1 MRDVV
6 VAAAVRTP
14 IGRYGGSF
22 VPLSA
27 VDLGI
32 LAAKESLERSGIDPA
47 SVDESIFGQGRQV
60 ANGTNP
66 GRQISIRSGV
76 PVERPAMTLNM
87 ACASSMK
94 AIQLAWQDI
103 QMGNAEVA
111 LVGGTESM
119 SNMPYYLM
127 NARWGYR
134 LGNSEVVDSMF
145 KDGFICPLTN
155 QKMGVTA
162 ETLAEQYDISR
173 DEQDAHAVES
183 QHRCQA
189 AREKGLF
196 EAETFPVEIP
206 SRKGPKIVT
215 ADEHPRDN
223 ATMEGLAKLPAVF
236 KENGTVH
243 AGNSSGITDGASA
256 MLVMS
261 KEAAEKFDVTPM
273 ARLTGWSVAGV
284 DPAIMGIGPVPAV
297 RNLFEKT
304 GLTFD
309 DIDLIELNE
318 AFAAQFI
325 ACHRELKFDLE
336 KTNVNGGAIAL
347 GHPIGCTGSRI
358 CVTLLHEME
367 RQDAKRGLATLCV
380 SGGMGM
386 ALLFERD

>member
-1 MRDVV
+1 MREVV
-6 VAAAVRTP
+6 VAGVVRTP
-14 IGRYGGSF
+14 IGRYGGSL
-22 VPLSA
+22 VPLTA

-32 LAAKESLERSGIDPA
+32 AAAKESIARAGIDPA
-47 SVDESIFGQGRQV
+47 EVEQTIFGQGRQV

-66 GRQISIRSGV
+66 GRQIGVRSGV
-76 PVERPAMTLNM
+76 PVERPGMTLNM

-103 QMGNAEVA
+103 QLGIAEVS

-134 LGNSEVVDSMF
+134 LGDSEVVDSMF
-145 KDGFICPLTN
+145 KDGFLCPLTN
-155 QKMGVTA
+155 QKMGLTA
-162 ETLAEQYDISR
+162 ETLAEQYDITR
-173 DEQDAHAVES
+173 AEQDQHAVDS
-183 QHRCQA
+183 QRRCQN

-196 EAETFPVEIP
+196 EAEMFPLQIP
-206 SRKGPKIVT
+206 NRKGPKILDH
-215 ADEHPRDN
+215 DEHPRDN
-223 ATMEGLAKLPAVF
+223 ATIEGMGKLPAVF

-243 AGNSSGITDGASA
+243 AGNSSGITDGAAA
-256 MLVMS
+256 MIVMS
-261 KEAAEKFDVTPM
+261 KDAAERLDITPM
-273 ARLTGWSVAGV
+273 ARVTASAVAGV
-284 DPAIMGIGPVPAV
+284 DPAVMGLGPIPAV
-297 RNLFEKT
+297 RKLFEQT

-309 DIDLIELNE
+309 DFDLIELNE

-347 GHPIGCTGSRI
+347 GHPIGCTGARI

-386 ALLFERD
+386 AMVFERD